1 MATIRSLHCYPIKSA
16 RGLNPQRVALTKL
29 GFANDRGWML
39 ATPNGRFISQR
50 ESPRLALLQPQLA
63 AEHLILNAADMPAL
77 QLPLRLAGPSRPVTV
92 WNDECL
98 AIDAGDEAARWVST
112 LIARSCRLVQFDPAR
127 ERFSDPRWSGPIKAP
142 NRFTDGF
149 PILVI
154 GTASLEDL
162 NRRLAESLPM
172 ERFRPNL
179 VIDGLAPYE
188 EDRLAEL
195 RIGTVTLRLVK
206 PCTRCIIT
214 TTDQQSGERRGP
226 EPLQTLKTY
235 RYDSQ
240 LRGVKFGQN
249 AVIIAGA
256 GESLELGQT
265 ILVN

>member
-1 MATIRSLHCYPIKSA
+1 MATVHSLHCYPIKSA
-16 RGLNPQRVALTKL
+16 RALNPQRLLLTEW

-39 ATPNGRFISQR
+39 ATLEGRFISQR
-50 ESPRLALLQPQLA
+50 ESPRLALLQPTLT
-63 AEHLILNAADMPAL
+63 AEHLILNAADLPAL
-77 QLPLRLAGPSRPVTV
+77 RLPLRLAGQSRPVTV
-92 WNDECL
+92 WGDECL
-98 AIDAGDEAARWVST
+98 AFDAGDEAASWVST

-127 ERFSDPRWSGPIKAP
+127 ERLSDPRWSGPIKAR

-162 NRRLAESLPM
+162 NRRLAEPLPM

-179 VIDGLAPYE
+179 VIDGLEPYE

-195 RIGTVTLRLVK
+195 RIGAVTLRLVK

-214 TTDQQSGERRGP
+214 TTDQLSGERRGP

-240 LRGVKFGQN
+240 LRGVNFGQN

-256 GESLELGQT
+256 GQCLEIGQT
-265 ILVN
+265 ILVS

>member
-1 MATIRSLHCYPIKSA
+1 MATVHSLHCYPIKSA
-16 RGLNPQRVALTKL
+16 RGLNPKRVALTEL

-39 ATPNGRFISQR
+39 ATPDGRFISQR
-50 ESPRLALLQPQLA
+50 ESPRLALLQPTLT

-77 QLPLRLAGPSRPVTV
+77 QLPLRLAGPSRPVKV
-92 WNDECL
+92 WSDECL
-98 AIDAGDEAARWVST
+98 AFDAGDEAARWVST

-154 GTASLEDL
+154 GSGSLEDL
-162 NRRLAESLPM
+162 NRRLPEPLPM

-179 VIDGLAPYE
+179 VIDGLKPYE

-195 RIGTVTLRLVK
+195 RIGAVTLRLVK

-214 TTDQQSGERRGP
+214 TTDQQSGERRGS

-240 LRGVKFGQN
+240 LRGVNFGQN
-249 AVIIAGA
+249 AVIITGA
-256 GESLELGQT
+256 GESLEVGQT
-265 ILVN
+265 VLVD